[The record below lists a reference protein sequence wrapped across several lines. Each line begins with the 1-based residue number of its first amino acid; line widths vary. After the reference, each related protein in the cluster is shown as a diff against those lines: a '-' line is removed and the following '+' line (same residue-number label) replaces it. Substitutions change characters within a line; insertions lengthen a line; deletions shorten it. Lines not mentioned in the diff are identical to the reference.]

1 MVQPS
6 AYMGQ
11 GGFAT
16 ATNYRMSIH
25 DDNGWT
31 SFDEVSTAKDE
42 TKTYS
47 YEMWMVEKIGREWKL
62 VAALLHF
69 YKQQ

>member
-16 ATNYRMSIH
+16 ATIIRMSIH

-47 YEMWMVEKIGREWKL
+47 YECGWIEKIGREWKL
-62 VAALLHF
+62 VAALLAF
-69 YKQQ
+69 L